1 MSSPILRR
9 KLQIAV
15 ELLKYV
21 SKWESSTYTLSS
33 TIVLDKINKRDDSA
47 KKITVNTSK
56 ARHDQKHENQHACK
70 RRIRL
75 PLREIHPTAINTV
88 TISFKSNQEKRNPHS
103 PRKCLHMYQHIRRSN
118 DKSTPDGFL
127 LAQNRSCSSRSQKIR
142 KKSMKGKKSDVLGFK
157 PTGKVA
163 LQSDK
168 PYHFSIDKHLKSLEQ
183 TTLSSE
189 ARLNK
194 ILERLNI

>member
-1 MSSPILRR
+1 LRR

-21 SKWESSTYTLSS
+21 SRWESSTYTLSS
-33 TIVLDKINKRDDSA
+33 TLVLDKIKKRDDSA
-47 KKITVNTSK
+47 KKITVNKSK
-56 ARHDQKHENQHACK
+56 ARQDQKYQNQHACK
-70 RRIRL
+70 CRIRL

-103 PRKCLHMYQHIRRSN
+103 PRMSLHMHQRLRRN
-118 DKSTPDGFL
+118 NYKSTSDSFR
-127 LAQNRSCSSRSQKIR
+127 LAQNRSCSSRNQKIR
-142 KKSMKGKKSDVLGFK
+142 KKSMKVKKGDVLGFK
-157 PTGKVA
+157 PTGTVG

-168 PYHFSIDKHLKSLEQ
+168 PYTFSIDKHLKSLEQ

-194 ILERLNI
+194 ILEKLNI